1 MFYNILLSIYKKMEP
16 NFYENLI
23 ASKDKEK
30 LELIKKQS
38 KLLDESLDKFI
49 SVRKTIFEENFVDN
63 KGNRVNKINFSD
75 LLSRRIRDRYIAT
88 FNNTN
93 SRRRRDSD
101 SNSHNN
107 FLDFID

>member
-1 MFYNILLSIYKKMEP
+1 MEP

-30 LELIKKQS
+30 LGLIKKQS

-88 FNNTN
+88 FNNNNNN